1 MKLTEEDKKEIVTN
15 IKNAKDK
22 RKQVEIEADLHNTSK
37 GIIKD
42 VLREYGF
49 NLRILNGA
57 NLLKKEKADAPEEQ
71 ARIDDWEYMAIPPVE
86 PPVKEKVK
94 YKKPDI
100 IDVQDIREE
109 PLPESSESLDDA
121 ADNPKLLK
129 DVPADDVLFVGPH
142 IIEDDNIIDAIGKK
156 MHDLAERRR
165 GLVAEVELI
174 DVRLRKYAYFS
185 EDLREIIESEGVE
198 I

>member
-1 MKLTEEDKKEIVTN
+1 MKLTEEDKKEIGTN

-37 GIIKD
+37 GVIKD
-42 VLREYGF
+42 CLREYGF
-49 NLRILNGA
+49 NLRVLNGA
-57 NLLKKEKADAPEEQ
+57 NLLKKEKVDLPEEQ
-71 ARIDDWEYMAIPPVE
+71 VSIDEWEDMAIPPVE

-94 YKKPDI
+94 YKKPEI
-100 IDVQDIREE
+100 IDVQDIKKE
-109 PLPESSESLDDA
+109 PQPQSSENIENA
-121 ADNPKLLK
+121 ADNIKFLEDEP
-129 DVPADDVLFVGPH
+129 VDDVLFIGPH
-142 IIEDDNIIDAIGKK
+142 IIKDDTIIDAIGKK

-165 GLVAEVELI
+165 GLIAEVELI

>member
-57 NLLKKEKADAPEEQ
+57 NLLKKEKVEEPEEQ
-71 ARIDDWEYMAIPPVE
+71 AIIDEWEDMAIPPVE

-94 YKKPDI
+94 YKKPEI
-100 IDVQDIREE
+100 IDIQDIREE
-109 PLPESSESLDDA
+109 PLPESNESLEET
-121 ADNPKLLK
+121 ADNLKLLK

-142 IIEDDNIIDAIGKK
+142 IIEDDTIIDAIGKK
-156 MHDLAERRR
+156 CMISQNVGADLSQR
-165 GLVAEVELI
+165 
-174 DVRLRKYAYFS
+174 
-185 EDLREIIESEGVE
+185 
-198 I
+198 

>member
-1 MKLTEEDKKEIVTN
+1 MKLTEKDKKEIVTN

-37 GIIKD
+37 GVIKD
-42 VLREYGF
+42 CLREYGF
-49 NLRILNGA
+49 NLRVLNGA
-57 NLLKKEKADAPEEQ
+57 NLLKKEKVDLPEEQ
-71 ARIDDWEYMAIPPVE
+71 VSIDEWEDMAIPPVE

-94 YKKPDI
+94 YKKPEI
-100 IDVQDIREE
+100 IDVQDIKKE
-109 PLPESSESLDDA
+109 PQPQSSENIENA
-121 ADNPKLLK
+121 ADNIKFLEDEP
-129 DVPADDVLFVGPH
+129 VDDVLFIGPH
-142 IIEDDNIIDAIGKK
+142 IIKDDTIIDAIGKK

-165 GLVAEVELI
+165 GLIAEVELI

>member
-1 MKLTEEDKKEIVTN
+1 MKLTEKDKKEIVTN

-37 GIIKD
+37 GVIKD
-42 VLREYGF
+42 CLREYGF
-49 NLRILNGA
+49 NLRVLNGA
-57 NLLKKEKADAPEEQ
+57 NLLKKEKVDLPEEQ
-71 ARIDDWEYMAIPPVE
+71 VSIDEWEDMAIPPVE

-94 YKKPDI
+94 YKKPEI
-100 IDVQDIREE
+100 IDVQDIKKE
-109 PLPESSESLDDA
+109 PQPQSSENIENA
-121 ADNPKLLK
+121 ADNIKFLEDEP
-129 DVPADDVLFVGPH
+129 VDDVLFIGPH
-142 IIEDDNIIDAIGKK
+142 IIKDDTIIDAIGKK

-165 GLVAEVELI
+165 DLIAEVELI

>member
-1 MKLTEEDKKEIVTN
+1 MKLTEKDKKEIVTN

-37 GIIKD
+37 GVIKD
-42 VLREYGF
+42 CLREYGF
-49 NLRILNGA
+49 NLRVLNGA
-57 NLLKKEKADAPEEQ
+57 NLLKKEKVDLPEEQ
-71 ARIDDWEYMAIPPVE
+71 VSIDELEDMAIPPVE

-94 YKKPDI
+94 YKKPEI
-100 IDVQDIREE
+100 IDVQDIKKE
-109 PLPESSESLDDA
+109 PQPQNSENIENA
-121 ADNPKLLK
+121 ADNIKFLENEP
-129 DVPADDVLFVGPH
+129 VDDVLFIGPH
-142 IIEDDNIIDAIGKK
+142 IIKDDTIIDAIGKK

-165 GLVAEVELI
+165 GLIAEVELI